1 MAFLEFHYYS
11 KALQKHVAVNVL
23 LPERDKADKAAGIPD
38 GAPYKTLY
46 LYHGLSS
53 DYTAWMRR
61 SSIERYAADYNI
73 AVVMPDV
80 ARSWYTN
87 TKYGMRYFDFVA
99 DELPEVCRGYFRNM
113 SDKRED
119 NYVAGLSMGGYGAL
133 KAALHRPDKFC
144 GCASLSG
151 SIDMTRKGRPE
162 TANVTEWRSIFDYGM
177 EHPDDLE
184 GTEHDLFAVTRRN
197 AEAGLPFPKMYL
209 WCGTEDA
216 LIHANRRYRDL
227 LTELGVEHRF
237 EESEGDHSWKWWDL
251 HVQDA
256 LRYLLAE

>member
-80 ARSWYTN
+80 ARSW
-87 TKYGMRYFDFVA
+87 
-99 DELPEVCRGYFRNM
+99 
-113 SDKRED
+113 
-119 NYVAGLSMGGYGAL
+119 
-133 KAALHRPDKFC
+133 
-144 GCASLSG
+144 
-151 SIDMTRKGRPE
+151 
-162 TANVTEWRSIFDYGM
+162 
-177 EHPDDLE
+177 
-184 GTEHDLFAVTRRN
+184 
-197 AEAGLPFPKMYL
+197 
-209 WCGTEDA
+209 
-216 LIHANRRYRDL
+216 
-227 LTELGVEHRF
+227 
-237 EESEGDHSWKWWDL
+237 
-251 HVQDA
+251 
-256 LRYLLAE
+256 